1 MSEDLEKLRLET
13 ENLQLK
19 CALEFYAEGRHLWHA
34 DKRDATTHKEYD
46 SVSGVVENG
55 AYAFEKLR
63 EIEDELPEKIGK
75 LEAENKRLQ
84 KELDEALETQRTNA
98 WKIQMQ
104 AERGAKYAKKKK
116 TPVCGKRRKRLPT
129 FVLGEN
135 ITMSG
140 MLAIKL
146 FIKLPQKL

>member
-63 EIEDELPEKIGK
+63 EIEDELPGKIEK
-75 LEAENKRLQ
+75 LEAENTRLR
-84 KELDEALETQRTNA
+84 EAL
-98 WKIQMQ
+98 QMIATEKDNHGQWLSVEQ
-104 AERGAKYAKKKK
+104 AAQIAKD
-116 TPVCGKRRKRLPT
+116 TLTECGL
-129 FVLGEN
+129 
-135 ITMSG
+135 
-140 MLAIKL
+140 
-146 FIKLPQKL
+146 

>member
-1 MSEDLEKLRLET
+1 MSEDLEKVRLET

-63 EIEDELPEKIGK
+63 EIEDELPEKIEE
-75 LEAENKRLQ
+75 LEAENDVLRLYLAEIAVGFANGRNYTREDMMRMA
-84 KELDEALETQRTNA
+84 KEALKGN
-98 WKIQMQ
+98 
-104 AERGAKYAKKKK
+104 
-116 TPVCGKRRKRLPT
+116 
-129 FVLGEN
+129 EN
-135 ITMSG
+135 G
-140 MLAIKL
+140 
-146 FIKLPQKL
+146 